1 MDSHYEHLSI
11 RGFPEAR
18 IRKSTLKP
26 FVEGWETP
34 TPEEVRNVMK
44 MAGLTG
50 KTASELVGLSN
61 TRTVRRWI
69 GGGSRDSLCLM
80 GIALRQSWI
89 GRHLE
94 MRGVMYDL
102 ARKTGHLDQ
111 IVPPLCCWGMGSPI
125 PC

>member
-69 GGGSRDSLCLM
+69 GGDREIPYASWALLCDKAGL
-80 GIALRQSWI
+80 
-89 GRHLE
+89 
-94 MRGVMYDL
+94 GVIW
-102 ARKTGHLDQ
+102 K
-111 IVPPLCCWGMGSPI
+111 
-125 PC
+125 